1 MANGGIASRT
11 GTGMGHEV
19 GVDHM
24 GWYSDFLRGEV
35 GLLKDLL
42 LLATSFLLPPARV
55 WGLFGL

>member
-1 MANGGIASRT
+1 
-11 GTGMGHEV
+11 MGHEV
-19 GVDHM
+19 GAGHM

-42 LLATSFLLPPARV
+42 ILATSFLLLPPARV

>member
-1 MANGGIASRT
+1 
-11 GTGMGHEV
+11 MGHEV

-42 LLATSFLLPPARV
+42 ILATSFLLPPARV